1 MLIKHLRRCVQAH
14 RKKKGFEIRIYT
26 KEELA
31 EIDAKLMEKF
41 RDMVEGDNDVEQV
54 PFVIENSPG
63 LESASIELFIE
74 ED

>member
-1 MLIKHLRRCVQAH
+1 
-14 RKKKGFEIRIYT
+14 
-26 KEELA
+26 
-31 EIDAKLMEKF
+31 MEKF